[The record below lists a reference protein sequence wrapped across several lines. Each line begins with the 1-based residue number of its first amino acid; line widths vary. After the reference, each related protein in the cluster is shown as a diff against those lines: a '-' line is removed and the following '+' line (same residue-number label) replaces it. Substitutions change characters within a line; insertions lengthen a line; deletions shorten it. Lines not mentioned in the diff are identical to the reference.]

1 MSFLGRAIS
10 PIGATLAT
18 ALLLF
23 AAPALAKNAP
33 PRPSESNEAVADLAV
48 HFTPEELEDL
58 TVYARDRGEPLAAVL
73 REFRGVSQFTEAVSA
88 LRTTEADSELIYAEW
103 RGPDEGGPLLVM
115 RPESRDQMSH
125 SAVSAFHGVDLRFAD
140 LPTER
145 ELDAAVALVARLVAD
160 ATDQQAGI
168 QPNAL
173 EGRVEVTIAG
183 QPGSINSTD
192 LARELASKTEA
203 VLPEHS
209 KSGGS
214 AALGIPVTVMFSPS
228 VTSDVH
234 ARGGLS
240 YGGCTGAFIVNSGTQ
255 WGISSAGHCANPP
268 ATYDSSATG
277 VTKQLSN
284 RDVQWTRLTSGT
296 KKASFRIGASTFRTA
311 TSAAD
316 PVVGAP
322 ICHYGKATDNHCD
335 RVSAKGVCWT
345 YDGYPQYCGLFV
357 TDNKTT
363 DYGDSGGPYYYG
375 TKAHGVHSGYRCYAL
390 NCDDMFSGI
399 GSLALLSVT
408 VNTG

>member
-1 MSFLGRAIS
+1 MDFFGRTAS
-10 PIGATLAT
+10 TIGATVAT

-23 AAPALAKNAP
+23 APPALANDTHP
-33 PRPSESNEAVADLAV
+33 GPSEDMEAVAALAV

-73 REFRGVSQFTEAVSA
+73 REFQGVSQFTEAVSG
-88 LRTTEADSELIYAEW
+88 LRTTKADSGLIYAEW
-103 RGPDEGGPLLVM
+103 RGPDEGGPLVVM
-115 RPESRDQMSH
+115 RPESRDQM
-125 SAVSAFHGVDLRFAD
+125 ARNATSAFRGIDLQFAD

-145 ELDAAVALVARLVAD
+145 ELDAAVEQVARLVAD
-160 ATDQQAGI
+160 ETDQQAGI

-183 QPGSINSTD
+183 QPGSIKTAD
-192 LARELASKTEA
+192 LARELASKAEA
-203 VLPEHS
+203 VSLEHS
-209 KSGGS
+209 KSGGGTV
-214 AALGIPVTVMFSPS
+214 LGIPVTVVLSPV
-228 VTSDVH
+228 VTSGAH

-255 WGISSAGHCANPP
+255 WGISSAGHCADPP
-268 ATYDSSATG
+268 ATYDGSATG

-322 ICHYGKATDNHCD
+322 ICHYGKTTDNHCD

-345 YDGYPQYCGLFV
+345 YSGYPQYCGLFV

-375 TKAHGVHSGYRCYAL
+375 TKAHGVHSGYRCVL
-390 NCDDMFSGI
+390 FNCDDMFSGI
-399 GSLALLSVT
+399 GSLSLLSVT